1 MGHTLSIDAVINIIF
16 GIAMTAI
23 GVITIAQTAHLARL
37 YSRSTD
43 RSPWAPPECNLGPI
57 SQNCDRTPQM
67 ERWLELLH
75 IGWMKI

>member
-1 MGHTLSIDAVINIIF
+1 MTACVARPNAQDSIDPDIV
-16 GIAMTAI
+16 G
-23 GVITIAQTAHLARL
+23 
-37 YSRSTD
+37 TD
-43 RSPWAPPECNLGPI
+43 RSPWAPLECNLGPI